1 MKKKIFILF
10 LFVFTI
16 VLAACTS
23 NTSREDK
30 LIKYQIEPKMS
41 EAVINKYHLDFAKSL
56 LNIKDNAKF
65 LASNEAADN
74 TDYYSL
80 YISKNVNE
88 SIFKYQYDFTEE
100 LEKHIFDRENGNGKG
115 RNKNKTV
122 SANTLYL
129 HATKAEADKICKLEV
144 EEKYQEE
151 ELPLYEL
158 SLYNMIFNQKVLDIL
173 YGEEAVLK
181 NLSLTYTFE
190 KDLNA
195 SFNKTIS
202 SEYAGQLKNEKIDS
216 KIYFEIV
223 YLPIYV
229 VRTKGSNPMAS
240 MIFLPIYEAFTSDG
254 KVISNDD
261 NGYKLEDSKINDIA
275 KIDIVFNEDGTM
287 TDGTE

>member
-100 LEKHIFDRENGNGKG
+100 LEKHIFDRENETGKG

-275 KIDIVFNEDGTM
+275 KIDIVFNEDGTI

>member
-100 LEKHIFDRENGNGKG
+100 LEKHIFDRENETGKG

-122 SANTLYL
+122 SANALYL

-144 EEKYQEE
+144 EEKNQEE

-202 SEYAGQLKNEKIDS
+202 SEYAGQLKNEKINS

-275 KIDIVFNEDGTM
+275 KIDIAFNEDGTI

>member
-100 LEKHIFDRENGNGKG
+100 LEKHIFDRENETGKG

-122 SANTLYL
+122 SANALYL

-144 EEKYQEE
+144 EEKNQEE

-275 KIDIVFNEDGTM
+275 KIDIAFNEDGTI

>member
-100 LEKHIFDRENGNGKG
+100 LEKHIFDRENETGKG

-275 KIDIVFNEDGTM
+275 KIDIAFNEDGNI

>member
-100 LEKHIFDRENGNGKG
+100 LEKHIFDRENETGKG

-173 YGEEAVLK
+173 YGEDAVLK

-275 KIDIVFNEDGTM
+275 KIDIVFNEDGTI